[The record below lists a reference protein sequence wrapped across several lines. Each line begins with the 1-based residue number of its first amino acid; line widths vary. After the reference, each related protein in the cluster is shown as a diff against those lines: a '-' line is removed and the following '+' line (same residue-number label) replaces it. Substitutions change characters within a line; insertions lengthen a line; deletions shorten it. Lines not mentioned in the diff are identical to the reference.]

1 LPDFAGIDNEKYI
14 FKKPDI
20 TGRIMQLF
28 RFADP
33 EYLYLLL
40 LLPFLALLWILN
52 EYRRRR
58 ALRRLGNIEIIKKL
72 IPELSEIRPVLK
84 FIFLMFALSLA
95 IIMLARP
102 QFGSKLEEVK
112 RQGVEVILALDVSNS
127 MLAEDI
133 QPNRLERAKQAI
145 SKLVENLKNDKIGL
159 IVFAG
164 DAYTQI
170 PVTTDY
176 ISAKMFLS
184 SIGPEMVPKQG
195 TAIGSAIDLG
205 IRSFS
210 QGTGRS
216 KAMVIITDGENH
228 EDDPVSKA
236 REAAAAGIVIH
247 TIGIGS
253 TEGVPISLDENG
265 KKDFMK
271 DSEGNTVISKLD
283 ENILKE
289 IAMTANGIYVRA
301 SNSNIRLEEVY
312 KEITKLKKQELEG
325 KMFTEY
331 NDQFQIFAG
340 AVLLLLLIEFMIMER
355 KNRRLSN
362 LRIFKLKV

>member
-1 LPDFAGIDNEKYI
+1 
-14 FKKPDI
+14 
-20 TGRIMQLF
+20 MQLF
-28 RFADP
+28 RFANP

-40 LLPFLALLWILN
+40 LLPVVVFLWILN
-52 EYRRRR
+52 EYRKRS
-58 ALRRLGNIEIIKKL
+58 ALNRFASSELVKKL
-72 IPELSEIRPVLK
+72 IPELSKIRP
-84 FIFLMFALSLA
+84 IFKVILQIVALSFA
-95 IIMLARP
+95 IIMLART

-112 RQGVEVILALDVSNS
+112 RKGVEVILALDVSNS

-133 QPNRLERAKQAI
+133 QPTRLERAKQAI
-145 SKLVENLKNDKIGL
+145 SRLVENLDNDKIGL

-184 SIGPEMVPKQG
+184 TISPDMVAKQG

-210 QGTGRS
+210 PGTGRS
-216 KAMVIITDGENH
+216 KAMVIITYGENH
-228 EDDPVSKA
+228 EDDPVAMAK
-236 REAAAAGIVIH
+236 EAAAAGIVIH

-253 TEGVPISLDENG
+253 TEGVPISKISNG

-271 DSEGNTVISKLD
+271 DADGNTVITKLD

-289 IAMTANGIYVRA
+289 IAIAGNGRYVRA
-301 SNSNIRLEEVY
+301 NNSNIGLDEVY
-312 KEITKLKKQELEG
+312 NEIKKLKKQELEG

-340 AVLLLLLIEFMIMER
+340 GALLLLLIDFMIMER

-362 LRIFKLKV
+362 LRLFKIRF